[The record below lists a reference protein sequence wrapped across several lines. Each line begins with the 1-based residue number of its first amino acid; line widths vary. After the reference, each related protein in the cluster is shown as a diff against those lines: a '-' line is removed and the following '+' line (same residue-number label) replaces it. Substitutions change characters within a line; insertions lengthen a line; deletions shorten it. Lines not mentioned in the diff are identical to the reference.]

1 MSQHPNRAYAR
12 EDARAHADEGF
23 MRRALELAERGV
35 GCVNPNPLVGA
46 VIVREGRVIG
56 EGWHTQFGKP
66 HAEREALADC
76 RARGEDARGATVYV
90 TLEPCC
96 HTGKTPP
103 CTEALKEAGV
113 ARVVV
118 GAPDPNPLVAGKG
131 VRMLREAGIDVTEG
145 VLLEACRR
153 ANEPFF
159 HFISTGK
166 PLVIAKYAMTLDGK
180 VAYRAGMPCRITG
193 EAAHRRVHEDRRR
206 YAAVM
211 VGVGT
216 VLADDPQLTC
226 RLGGAEDTAT
236 SPVRIVCDSHLRTP
250 LDAHLVATACR
261 TPTIMATCAPPSVH
275 GPFAERGCQVV
286 QLPADETGHVD
297 LAALV
302 AELGRRGLDS
312 LIVEGGPT
320 LLAAA
325 FAAGIVDKVQAY
337 VAPRIFGGAEAPSA
351 VGGPCLA
358 SPGGAVPLSSP
369 RITRLGEDLLL
380 ESEVV

>member
-1 MSQHPNRAYAR
+1 MSHHLDKAYER
-12 EDARAHADEGF
+12 DDARARTDEGF
-23 MRRALELAERGV
+23 MRRALELAERGA
-35 GCVNPNPLVGA
+35 GRVNPNPLVGA

-56 EGWHTQFGKP
+56 EGWHTQYGKP

-118 GAPDPNPLVAGKG
+118 GAPDPNPLVAGNG
-131 VRMLREAGIDVTEG
+131 VRTLREAGIDVAEG
-145 VLLEACRR
+145 VLLEACQRM
-153 ANEPFF
+153 NEPFF

-180 VAYRAGMPCRITG
+180 VTHRAGAPCRITG
-193 EAAHRRVHEDRRR
+193 ETARRRAHEDRRR

-226 RLGGAEDTAT
+226 RLDGAEDAAV
-236 SPVRIVCDSHLRTP
+236 SPVRIVCDSRLRTP
-250 LDAHLVATACR
+250 LDARLVATAR
-261 TPTIMATCAPPSVH
+261 RVPTIVATCAPPSAY
-275 GPFAERGCQVV
+275 GPLEARGCQVV
-286 QLPADETGHVD
+286 QLPADEAGQVD

-337 VAPRIFGGAEAPSA
+337 VAPRVFGGAEAPSA

-358 SPGGAVPLSSP
+358 VPGRAISLSSP
-369 RITRLGEDLLL
+369 RVTRLGEDLLL

>member
-1 MSQHPNRAYAR
+1 
-12 EDARAHADEGF
+12 
-23 MRRALELAERGV
+23 
-35 GCVNPNPLVGA
+35 
-46 VIVREGRVIG
+46 
-56 EGWHTQFGKP
+56 
-66 HAEREALADC
+66 
-76 RARGEDARGATVYV
+76 
-90 TLEPCC
+90 
-96 HTGKTPP
+96 
-103 CTEALKEAGV
+103 
-113 ARVVV
+113 
-118 GAPDPNPLVAGKG
+118 
-131 VRMLREAGIDVTEG
+131 
-145 VLLEACRR
+145 
-153 ANEPFF
+153 
-159 HFISTGK
+159 
-166 PLVIAKYAMTLDGK
+166 
-180 VAYRAGMPCRITG
+180 
-193 EAAHRRVHEDRRR
+193 
-206 YAAVM
+206 M

-226 RLGGAEDTAT
+226 RLGEAEDAAT
-236 SPVRIVCDSHLRTP
+236 NPVRIVCDSHLRTP

-325 FAAGIVDKVQAY
+325 FAAGIVDKVQTY